1 MKSQLP
7 QAVEVC
13 HDLLKWMIP
22 QLDKMPRS
30 RRFTLG
36 LHMEQSLLA
45 ILENLVSASY
55 NQNKKQ
61 FLSIANQKIGLV
73 QHLWRLCMELK
84 LISMKKYHFGTS
96 LIIDLGKQTGGW
108 LKSLKA

>member
-1 MKSQLP
+1 MKTKVP
-7 QAVEVC
+7 QAIEIC

-30 RRFTLG
+30 RRYTLG

-45 ILENLVSASY
+45 ILENLISASY
-55 NQNKKQ
+55 SQQKRQ
-61 FLSIANQKIGLV
+61 FLTTANQKIGLI

-84 LISMKKYHFGTS
+84 LISMKKYHYGST
-96 LIIDLGKQTGGW
+96 IIDLGRQTGGW
-108 LKSLKA
+108 LKSAKF